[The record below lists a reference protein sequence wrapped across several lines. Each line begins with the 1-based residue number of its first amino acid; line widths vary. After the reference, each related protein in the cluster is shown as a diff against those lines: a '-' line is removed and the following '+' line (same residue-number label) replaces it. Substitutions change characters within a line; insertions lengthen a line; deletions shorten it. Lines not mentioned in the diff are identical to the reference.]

1 MKMKLF
7 VTETQF
13 NLLTE
18 SVEGL
23 NEFKKIAFENYPE
36 IIEYWDVIEN
46 FIRESE
52 CKKIEIENI
61 KLGIAVSLLNG
72 VIFNRQIFNQPLTHF
87 LFSVFH
93 EIAHQY
99 QYKKYGADKMTS
111 FYSDALP
118 VEDAAKF
125 MRDTEIIAD
134 EFATRKLRE
143 LKKYGY
149 LENLPIPKGYYKLA
163 PLKQFENLIQNVKLA
178 LPNLKNADAEKTT
191 EILYNW
197 IKFKT
202 Q

>member
-1 MKMKLF
+1 
-7 VTETQF
+7 
-13 NLLTE
+13 
-18 SVEGL
+18 
-23 NEFKKIAFENYPE
+23 
-36 IIEYWDVIEN
+36 
-46 FIRESE
+46 
-52 CKKIEIENI
+52 
-61 KLGIAVSLLNG
+61 
-72 VIFNRQIFNQPLTHF
+72 
-87 LFSVFH
+87 
-93 EIAHQY
+93 
-99 QYKKYGADKMTS
+99 MTS

-149 LENLPIPKGYYKLA
+149 LENLPIPNGYYKLA
-163 PLKQFENLIQNVKLA
+163 PLKQFETLIQNVKLA